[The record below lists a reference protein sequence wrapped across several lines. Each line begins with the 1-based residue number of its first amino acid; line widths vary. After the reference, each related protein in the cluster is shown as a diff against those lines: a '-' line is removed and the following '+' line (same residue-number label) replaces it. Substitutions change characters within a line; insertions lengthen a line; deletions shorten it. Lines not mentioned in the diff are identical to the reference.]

1 MLHHYSKK
9 SLSIKTLKTPL
20 ICALMIL
27 AFLLPLQNSAQERGL
42 MRKSIHT
49 PSCVYKYDPG
59 KELRPK
65 RDVPDQ
71 IKAKIANNNTPCST
85 FIVNYI
91 GFESF
96 PEAQAAFQYA
106 VDIWSHTIES
116 SWEIRINATFED
128 LGGSSGG
135 SITLGQAGTTGVL
148 TDGVTA
154 GVDPNLWYPQ
164 ALYEKLTGE
173 DSNDLTMDSVDIAAS
188 FNSNSEVNWYF
199 GTDANPP
206 GGQRDF
212 VSVVLHEIGH
222 GLGFIG
228 FASVDTDVNPFTGS
242 VILGDRPGVYSDF
255 IQTGDG
261 TAITDIADA
270 SNAMYNELTGND
282 LFCNSPETI
291 IANGGTPA
299 KIYAPGTFSGGSSYS
314 HWDEGTY
321 EGDDDNNLMT
331 PSYDGPNH
339 NPGNITIAFF
349 GDMGWGLCSSLSTE
363 EFIADNFGVSPVPFT
378 NELKIRVPAN
388 ARFDQLNIKLYDILG
403 KLIYKKT
410 EAAIDGIIDL
420 TNLDG
425 LESNMYFL
433 QIQNSNTNQ
442 TITKKIVK
450 G

>member
-1 MLHHYSKK
+1 MLYQYSKK
-9 SLSIKTLKTPL
+9 AHINTYFGAPIVSILMTIALL
-20 ICALMIL
+20 I
-27 AFLLPLQNSAQERGL
+27 PLQNTAQERGV
-42 MRKSIHT
+42 MRQSIHT
-49 PSCVYKYDPG
+49 PACVYKFDPS
-59 KELRPK
+59 KELRPR
-65 RDVPDQ
+65 RDVPEE
-71 IKAKIANNNTPCST
+71 IKAKIANNETPCAT

-91 GFESF
+91 GFGGN

-135 SITLGQAGTTGVL
+135 SITLGQAGTNGVF

-173 DSNDLTMDSVDIAAS
+173 DTNGLTMDSVDISAS
-188 FNSNSEVNWYF
+188 FNSNAAVNWYY

-228 FASVDTDVNPFTGS
+228 FASVDTNVNPFTGS
-242 VILGDRPGVYSDF
+242 VFLGARPGVYSSF
-255 IQTGDG
+255 IETGGG
-261 TAITDIADA
+261 TAITDIADD

-282 LFCNSPETI
+282 LFCNSPETVL
-291 IANGGTPA
+291 ANGGTPA
-299 KIYAPGTFSGGSSYS
+299 KIYAPGSFSGGSSYS

-339 NPGNITIAFF
+339 NPGDITIAFF
-349 GDMGWGLCSSLSTE
+349 GDMGWGLCASLSTE
-363 EFIADNFGVSPVPFT
+363 EFVADNFGVSPVPFT

-388 ARFDQLNIKLYDILG
+388 ARFDQLNLRIYDIMG
-403 KLIYKKT
+403 KLIYEKT
-410 EAAIDGIIDL
+410 EAALDGIIDL

-433 QIQNSNTNQ
+433 QIENSNTNQ
-442 TITKKIVK
+442 IITKKIIK